1 MKNLRKKIKILCSL
15 TLVSTTIISAFCT
28 IPNIAYAD
36 SNFIKLPVVN
46 TSGKDVFNQKT
57 LLYDVYTD
65 KSMYDPGATVNIN
78 IELVNYTG
86 NEIKNG
92 TIELVVKHLDKQV
105 GDIIKESFSIKNK
118 QTKDLTLSWT
128 TPNDDY
134 KGYLIEITSKDAN
147 GKVIERSSTAVDVSS
162 NWLKFP
168 RYGYVTNYGKDV
180 NTKDIINQLKKFH
193 INGIQYYDWQDK
205 HHDPV
210 AGEVSNVDPKWKD
223 LSQHDV
229 YKSTIDGY
237 IENGHNVGM
246 ASMQYNLIYG
256 ATQNYYKD
264 GTGVKKEWGLY
275 KDPSGIDGEQW
286 TMGMPSGWETD
297 ALYFMDPLNKEWQ
310 DYLFAREKEVFEAF
324 DFDGWHMDTV
334 GDFGTVYRAD
344 GTPVSITETFKEF
357 LNTAK
362 ENFPNKYII
371 MNPVGGKGHEQ
382 VNTSNV
388 DGVYTEIWDWD
399 GFPTY
404 NSLKGVVDQARMET
418 KGKSLIVPAYMN
430 YNVANKH
437 SEENPGTFNTS
448 SVLLTGAS
456 VFAAGGSRLEL
467 GDDTRM
473 LTQEYFPNKNVVM
486 NEELKARERK
496 YYDFIVAY
504 ENLLRDGQIN
514 SSNEI
519 KVNGYEN
526 SRTGEANKIWT
537 YSKKDSNYD
546 VIQMINLLGVYDNG
560 WRCADGIK
568 STPKKVENFA
578 VKYYTDQSIQ
588 SVSIASPDI
597 NDCISQNLQFT
608 KGSDDDGSY
617 IEFTVPSLEY
627 WNMIYLT
634 KANSETIDTN
644 NDITGSEGKIT
655 NPGFE
660 DGSLGW
666 TITGN
671 KYGIDS
677 SDSASGN
684 NKLFFYG
691 KEPYTQKIDQTVTGL
706 KNGKYTVTA
715 MVKQNTG
722 IPDYADME
730 LTTGDKTEK
739 INIKHTKD
747 YQKIEGCVEVKDG
760 KLNIAFNYTSSL
772 NGEAN
777 LQIDDIQLVD
787 ENGKVIS
794 KEEKTV
800 KKGETSNIDNISESI
815 GKITNGDFETGDST
829 GWTAAIEDGFGVND
843 EDANSGKYKC
853 YFWGQGKQK
862 LQQKV
867 TELENGS
874 YTIKAKVKQNTG
886 VPTSSKLEMSNYGG
900 EPIEVKI
907 PHGDSYVEISADV
920 NVTNGNLLIS
930 FIQDSADMTNLQ
942 IDDVELILN

>member
-15 TLVSTTIISAFCT
+15 TLVSTTIISTFCT

-930 FIQDSADMTNLQ
+930 FIRDSADMTNLQ